1 MLKQGNVYVQ
11 YHFSILIYKF
21 QSQVVGI
28 M

>member
-11 YHFSILIYKF
+11 YDFSILIYKF
-21 QSQVVGI
+21 QSQGVGI